1 MAEIHDALKLADRV
15 LDNPSLDP
23 DADLSMLARQ
33 LKRTYMAYKNLMTDE
48 ILAGAKFYARAMA
61 QRAVNGIIPKWDDAA
76 DDKNWSRTRPDIH
89 DGCLD
94 MVRGIVAA
102 CEYKRREFAAGE
114 HAVAI
119 LDRPTT
125 DKTRCR
131 A

>member
-48 ILAGAKFYARAMA
+48 IMAGAKFYSRAMA
-61 QRAVNGIIPKWDDAA
+61 QRAVNGVVPQWDDAA
-76 DDKNWSRTRPDIH
+76 DDKNWSRTRPDIR
-89 DGCLD
+89 DCCLD

-102 CEYKRREFAAGE
+102 CEYKRREIAAGE
-114 HAVAI
+114 RAVAI
-119 LDRPTT
+119 LDRPTR
-125 DKTRCR
+125 DKTS
-131 A
+131 